1 MRKRTAVL
9 LALTLLCLSA
19 CSKNAA
25 APETTAEVPAAE
37 AATETSAQDAATA
50 SQETG
55 APVES
60 DAPAETESEADRGVI
75 DAPQIEAK
83 YFPSMDGS
91 TANLPL
97 ARMLYRLCT
106 GADDFTAQNDI
117 RFTTTN
123 NCYFNLMGG
132 ETDLVIAYEPGPD
145 PKEDA
150 RYKDLEMKPVGMDAL
165 VFLCNEGNKVESL
178 TGQQIVDIYSGKMT
192 NWKEAG
198 GADKPIIPFQRT
210 LNSGSQTLMQDL
222 VMKDTPLMDA
232 PAEWRPGEMGDL
244 VDAVAGYNNDEN
256 AIGYSVYYYINNMY
270 SLPGIRLMK
279 VDGVAPTN
287 ETIQS
292 GGYPYVNPFY
302 AAIRKDTPKDSHAR
316 KLFDWLTTA
325 DGQSLV
331 EETGY
336 VSLEKGGKKLPE
348 EFAAAETV
356 AFTTKTPFA
365 VNGEWFDGMAGV
377 EVFGNDLKPA
387 KRFSDIRLPIDD
399 YQVFRGD
406 LIAAQLPLPVE
417 KEPGQEFAEYYD
429 GPACIG
435 LFNVKTGE
443 WAVKPEYQYVYYD
456 FSDPENFVYILDH
469 PDDITEWDC
478 KGELLY
484 YDQNGTLIKTEPYE
498 NGDDKWEKTKRYE
511 GYFEEKSTWDDEK
524 QTVDLGGTSKFIMYT
539 GEKDIC
545 ELYLDGE
552 LEHTSQRGYVIP
564 YGSVIYHASEVPWD
578 WKCVTMYD
586 MDEEYNMLS
595 DCLYIIDE
603 NGKPAA
609 AFNQGTGEYM
619 VFTARDYCL
628 YCNDMEYTV
637 IDMKANTIFRW
648 IREGL

>member
-1 MRKRTAVL
+1 MRKIFAIV

-19 CSKNAA
+19 CSKNTA
-25 APETTAEVPAAE
+25 APKTTAEATATEAVTEPAVQE
-37 AATETSAQDAATA
+37 AATPA
-50 SQETG
+50 ETG

-60 DAPAETESEADRGVI
+60 DPPAETEAAVGGVI
-75 DAPQIEAK
+75 DVPQIEAK

-106 GADDFTAQNDI
+106 GADDFKAQNDI
-117 RFTTTN
+117 HFTTTN
-123 NCYFNLMGG
+123 NCYFNLMDG

-145 PKEDA
+145 PKEDV
-150 RYKDLEMKPVGMDAL
+150 RYKDLEMKPVGLDAL

-178 TGQQIVDIYSGKMT
+178 TGQQIIDIYSGKMK

-232 PAEWRPGEMGDL
+232 PTEWRPGEMGDL

-292 GGYPYVNPFY
+292 GEYPYVNPFY
-302 AAIRKDTPKDSHAR
+302 VAIRKDTPKDSHAR
-316 KLFDWLTTA
+316 KIFEWLTTT

-336 VSLEKGGKKLPE
+336 VSLTKGGKKLPE
-348 EFAAAETV
+348 TLTAEKTV
-356 AFTTKTPFA
+356 TMTTKTPFA
-365 VNGEWFDGMAGV
+365 INGEWFDGMAGV
-377 EVFGNDLKPA
+377 QVFGNDLKPSV
-387 KRFSDIRLPIDD
+387 RYSDIRLPGDD
-399 YQVFRGD
+399 YQVMYGD

-417 KEPGQEFAEYYD
+417 KQSGQEFPDYYA
-429 GPACIG
+429 GPACMG

-456 FSDPENFVYILDH
+456 FRDPENPVYILDH

-478 KGELLY
+478 KGELLH
-484 YDQNGTLIKTEPYE
+484 YDKYGALIETEAYQ
-498 NGDDKWEKTKRYE
+498 NGDDKWEKTKRFD
-511 GYFEEKSTWDDEK
+511 GYFEESGTWDGEK
-524 QTVDLGGTSKFIMYT
+524 ETVDLGGNSKFVRYV
-539 GEKDIC
+539 GDKHLC
-545 ELYLDGE
+545 ELYVDGE
-552 LEHTSQRGYVIP
+552 PVHTSQHGHVIP
-564 YGSVIYHASEVPWD
+564 YGSAVYHASEVPWG
-578 WKCVTMYD
+578 WKCVSMYD

-595 DCLYIIDE
+595 DSLFIIDE
-603 NGKPAA
+603 NGKTAA
-609 AFNQGTGEYM
+609 AFGQGQNEYL

-628 YCNDMEYTV
+628 YCNDTQYTV
-637 IDMKANTIFRW
+637 IDMKANTVYRW